1 MSTAV
6 AQDTINR
13 KAWRSWGARRWFKI
27 LSDWTDPGE
36 AAALAFVADAV
47 RDTPILDVGVG
58 GGRTVPMLRK
68 LSQHYEAI
76 DYMPEMVEICQHNH
90 PDIRVSQ
97 MDARDL
103 SAFEDNTFGLVV
115 FSFNGIDAVD
125 YAGRRAVLAEFAR
138 VLRPGGMLVFSTH
151 NLHGPTYRENLT
163 QFLRLPAWSNNPIR
177 LGFNVARTVV
187 NLPLAT
193 INFLRNSQLNREF
206 DGYAVR
212 VCAAHK
218 FGIVIVY
225 TDVPTQLRELK
236 AFGLQTEAV
245 FGNLNDKAFQ
255 PGDPLDDV
263 NWFHFVARKL

>member
-36 AAALAFVADAV
+36 AAAIAFVADAV

-115 FSFNGIDAVD
+115 FS
-125 YAGRRAVLAEFAR
+125 
-138 VLRPGGMLVFSTH
+138 
-151 NLHGPTYRENLT
+151 
-163 QFLRLPAWSNNPIR
+163 
-177 LGFNVARTVV
+177 
-187 NLPLAT
+187 
-193 INFLRNSQLNREF
+193 
-206 DGYAVR
+206 
-212 VCAAHK
+212 
-218 FGIVIVY
+218 
-225 TDVPTQLRELK
+225 
-236 AFGLQTEAV
+236 
-245 FGNLNDKAFQ
+245 
-255 PGDPLDDV
+255 
-263 NWFHFVARKL
+263 